1 MGIRIVAQR
10 FHTHHNTMGA
20 SHTKYPAHQARPGP
34 AGFPPTVYQQGSI
47 GAPPTAYGAPPT
59 AYGAPPTAY
68 GAPPTA
74 YKPSAAPAAPPAYP
88 TAALPPQPYHHA
100 AHVAPALGSPM
111 PSSQQQQQPAST
123 SKEAP
128 PIVAV
133 AAPSASHQPRPH
145 INSPGQQFWSLGSEI
160 TSSTNLFRHNTAT
173 AGRAARHASGASPV
187 AASEWVVVQPP
198 VVVQP
203 QSQAPVTAQAGGP
216 PTCYRHQNTGV
227 PAAPVLYSNQHLVQA
242 PAEVG
247 SASHYAQPPPRYT
260 QVAMQV

>member
-1 MGIRIVAQR
+1 MGRIVAQR

-34 AGFPPTVYQQGSI
+34 AGFPPTVYQQGN
-47 GAPPTAYGAPPT
+47 TGAPPT

-100 AHVAPALGSPM
+100 SHVAPALGSPM
-111 PSSQQQQQPAST
+111 PSSQQQQQQPAST
-123 SKEAP
+123 SKEGP

-260 QVAMQV
+260 Q